1 MMFFGTSGV
10 LSHTLMHGPMATDS
24 DSDSDSDSTDR
35 VEMCRRARHFHA
47 CVHACVHSST
57 MTAVVRTRAMVD
69 DDVDVVVGRGR
80 GREVRPRASPPGTSA
95 FESESARVVVATSR
109 AMDHACEGHPESNAR
124 VPAIEEALKRHGLT
138 PETRQGEVV
147 EIVGFA
153 SATKSALEGVHAKN
167 YARGLELACARNAP
181 MNLDGAP
188 TYCTESSY
196 RDVMYGVGAATALV
210 DEVIARGGGGE
221 DAPSGF
227 GLIRPPGHHAV
238 PRGPMGF
245 CLVGTAAAAARH
257 AQTKG
262 FQKILIFDYDV
273 HHGNGTN
280 DIFHDDPS
288 VLFASTHEDGSYPG
302 TGKMTD
308 MGEGDGLGA
317 TINIPLP
324 PGSGDKAVLSALEE
338 IVAPAAARFQPDFII
353 VSAGYDAHW
362 RDPLAGLTFR
372 TGTYHRLC
380 SKLKEMANELCGGRI
395 VFLLEGGYD
404 LVGLSE
410 GVSDSFRALLGDAST
425 DVGDIPGLRD
435 EPEDKVRKV
444 LEEVK
449 ALHQI

>member
-1 MMFFGTSGV
+1 MTRIVRASPWFERDVIGREK
-10 LSHTLMHGPMATDS
+10 A
-24 DSDSDSDSTDR
+24 
-35 VEMCRRARHFHA
+35 RARRGRGW
-47 CVHACVHSST
+47 
-57 MTAVVRTRAMVD
+57 VVRTRAT
-69 DDVDVVVGRGR
+69 
-80 GREVRPRASPPGTSA
+80 GT
-95 FESESARVVVATSR
+95 FGTESARVVYATSK
-109 AMDHACEGHPESNAR
+109 ALEHACEGHPESNAR
-124 VPAIEEALKRHGLT
+124 VPAIEEALVRDGLT
-138 PETRQGEVV
+138 PETRAGELA
-147 EIVGFA
+147 EISGFA
-153 SATKSALEGVHAKN
+153 PATKSALEGVHSKN
-167 YARGLELACARNAP
+167 YASGLELVCARNAP
-181 MNLDGAP
+181 TNLDGAP

-210 DEVIARGGGGE
+210 DEVIARGGE
-221 DAPSGF
+221 NETAPSGF

-257 AQTKG
+257 AQKKG
-262 FQKILIFDYDV
+262 FQKIFIFDYDV

-404 LVGLSE
+404 LIGLSE

>member
-1 MMFFGTSGV
+1 M
-10 LSHTLMHGPMATDS
+10 
-24 DSDSDSDSTDR
+24 
-35 VEMCRRARHFHA
+35 RALGWDGMRLIHA
-47 CVHACVHSST
+47 CMHSST
-57 MTAVVRTRAMVD
+57 WMVTMTDIGRTCGRAFER
-69 DDVDVVVGRGR
+69 DVVVVVRGRGR
-80 GREVRPRASPPGTSA
+80 GREVRTRVAGTSSGMTLE
-95 FESESARVVVATSR
+95 FESARVVYATSR
-109 AMDHACEGHPESNAR
+109 ALDHACEGHPESNAR
-124 VPAIEEALKRHGLT
+124 VPAIEEALTKNGLT
-138 PETRQGEVV
+138 PETREGELV

-153 SATKSALEGVHAKN
+153 SATTMALEGVHAKN

-181 MNLDGAP
+181 MHLDSAP

-245 CLVGTAAAAARH
+245 CLVGTAAAAAKH
-257 AQTKG
+257 AQKKG